1 MPTVQ
6 RGQRSS
12 SRLRRT
18 TEIDLHGRFKRR
30 FAQSFAK
37 DNEPRECVLLEQSRR
52 YALKDLVPWLSSQ
65 NHRAN
70 VR

>member
-6 RGQRSS
+6 RGQRSL

-18 TEIDLHGRFKRR
+18 TDKDLKEDLLRVLT
-30 FAQSFAK
+30 
-37 DNEPRECVLLEQSRR
+37 DDEPRECVYLEQSRR